1 MRRFSFHSFPLPVN
15 SNSSSNNNII
25 FCKIIFVGAI
35 PVILSS
41 GKKKRAFDGKFVSR
55 NNFRR
60 AIIIRHANRNEIS
73 SYVWDLL
80 FCFRGLL
87 LSAKDHNYRNTLATV
102 FPLLTVRST
111 SLVVL
116 CVSYFNLWLVVFD
129 PTHCCHYLRT
139 KLFPQR
145 SVLIPIDC
153 CVVGSEPSMLN
164 LLVLLK
170 LKSRTAEGVRL
181 SSVLF

>member
-1 MRRFSFHSFPLPVN
+1 MKFHLVCDTFYSVSVDCYYQRR
-15 SNSSSNNNII
+15 
-25 FCKIIFVGAI
+25 
-35 PVILSS
+35 
-41 GKKKRAFDGKFVSR
+41 
-55 NNFRR
+55 
-60 AIIIRHANRNEIS
+60 IIITETH
-73 SYVWDLL
+73 W
-80 FCFRGLL
+80 
-87 LSAKDHNYRNTLATV
+87 LATV
-102 FPLLTVRST
+102 LPLLTVRST

-153 CVVGSEPSMLN
+153 CVVSSEPSMLN

-170 LKSRTAEGVRL
+170 LESQTAKGVRL